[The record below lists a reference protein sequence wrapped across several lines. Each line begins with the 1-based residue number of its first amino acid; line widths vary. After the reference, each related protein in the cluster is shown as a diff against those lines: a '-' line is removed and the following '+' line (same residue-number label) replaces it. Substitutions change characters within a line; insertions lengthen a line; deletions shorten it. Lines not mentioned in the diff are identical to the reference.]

1 LELKS
6 QILSNAG
13 QPTYIPQTPV
23 LSEQDETKLKD
34 TLSAV
39 LVPLTEIESENILEI
54 VPILKSEAGRRS
66 FTQMLKQIF
75 ILPDGKRGSI
85 LLSDNSFLRMLFL
98 INTLLSVLDMGNAA
112 DYISGKVIMQI
123 SEIVYHEVDGV
134 KEAMDR
140 LLHHHYFCN
149 IEFWEEYFW
158 DTVSRKFQKKF
169 GDLTSDGREDFSKK
183 EKEWLTKKL
192 VTFRNDLL
200 DRGLPKETITQLL
213 QKLSSDIKIDLPEK
227 IPLRKSDGAI
237 PKFINPL
244 IPEKRSIKTENSL
257 NVLDSN
263 RNTVNE
269 RQKSRF
275 SQKIKDDSLSECPE
289 LSSTDGSPKN
299 KEKKRLSYFNQN
311 FNLSS
316 LKLSDSKNDFSNPP
330 SKDVTTTT
338 TAVTTRTGRS
348 LSGRAY
354 EPIKSFRKDADKSL
368 KDFRYSRR
376 KSRVK
381 D

>member
-1 LELKS
+1 
-6 QILSNAG
+6 
-13 QPTYIPQTPV
+13 
-23 LSEQDETKLKD
+23 
-34 TLSAV
+34 
-39 LVPLTEIESENILEI
+39 
-54 VPILKSEAGRRS
+54 LKSEAGRRS

-98 INTLLSVLDMGNAA
+98 INTLLSVLDLGNAA

-134 KEAMDR
+134 KESMDK

-149 IEFWEEYFW
+149 FEFWEEYFW
-158 DTVSRKFQKKF
+158 DMVSRKFQKKF

-192 VTFRNDLL
+192 VTFRNNLQ

-213 QKLSSDIKIDLPEK
+213 QKLSSDIKTELPEK

-237 PKFINPL
+237 PKCINPL
-244 IPEKRSIKTENSL
+244 TEKRALKTDNSV
-257 NVLDSN
+257 NITESN
-263 RNTVNE
+263 RTAND
-269 RQKSRF
+269 RKSRGF
-275 SQKIKDDSLSECPE
+275 SQKIKEDSLTEFPE
-289 LSSTDGSPKN
+289 MSSTDGSPKN
-299 KEKKRLSYFNQN
+299 KKRHSVFNQN
-311 FNLSS
+311 FSLSG
-316 LKLSDSKNDFSNPP
+316 LKLSDSKNEISNPP
-330 SKDVTTTT
+330 PKDITMTTTT
-338 TAVTTRTGRS
+338 GTTRTTRS

>member
-1 LELKS
+1 
-6 QILSNAG
+6 
-13 QPTYIPQTPV
+13 
-23 LSEQDETKLKD
+23 
-34 TLSAV
+34 
-39 LVPLTEIESENILEI
+39 
-54 VPILKSEAGRRS
+54 LKSEAGRRS

-112 DYISGKVIMQI
+112 DYITGKVIMQI

-134 KEAMDR
+134 KESMDR

-149 IEFWEEYFW
+149 FEFWEEYFW
-158 DTVSRKFQKKF
+158 DMVSRKFQKKF

-192 VTFRNDLL
+192 VTFRNDLQ
-200 DRGLPKETITQLL
+200 DRGLPKETIVQLL
-213 QKLSSDIKIDLPEK
+213 QKLSSDIKTELPEK

-244 IPEKRSIKTENSL
+244 HPEKRALKTDTSL
-257 NVLDSN
+257 NIIDSTTRTAN
-263 RNTVNE
+263 DR
-269 RQKSRF
+269 KSRGF
-275 SQKIKDDSLSECPE
+275 SLKIKEDSLPECPE
-289 LSSTDGSPKN
+289 ISSNDGSPKN
-299 KEKKRLSYFNQN
+299 KKRLSYFNQN
-311 FNLSS
+311 FSLSG
-316 LKLSDSKNDFSNPP
+316 LKLSDSKTELSNNPP
-330 SKDVTTTT
+330 PKDAITTNTTTGS
-338 TAVTTRTGRS
+338 TRTTRS